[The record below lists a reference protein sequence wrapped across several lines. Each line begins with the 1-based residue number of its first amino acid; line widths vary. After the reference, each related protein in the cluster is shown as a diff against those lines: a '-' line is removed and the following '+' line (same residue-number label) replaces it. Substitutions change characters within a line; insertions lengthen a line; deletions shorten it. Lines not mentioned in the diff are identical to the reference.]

1 MYEEIIKVQKIIEN
15 IEDLAK
21 MCNEVMEPKIV
32 DLSLLGSIKDL
43 IDTNLTADE
52 HRLKTINYFITVSA
66 MLYSPRCF
74 VGRPMSR
81 GLRTAIAVTLG
92 VHSPT
97 TISHIFS
104 SVNVWLKHNRS
115 FRDTVNRLYNIVR
128 KAIDPSLLESEV
140 I

>member
-1 MYEEIIKVQKIIEN
+1 MYEEIIKAEGIIEK
-15 IEDLAK
+15 IEYLTKA
-21 MCNEVMEPKIV
+21 CNEVMEPKLV
-32 DLSLLGSIKDL
+32 DLSLLESIRGL
-43 IDTNLTADE
+43 IDTNLTSE
-52 HRLKTINYFITVSA
+52 ERRLKTINYFITVTA

-81 GLRTAIAVTLG
+81 GLRTAIAATLG

-115 FRDTVNRLYNIVR
+115 FRDTVNRLYDIVR
-128 KAIDPSLLESEV
+128 EAIDLDLLESEV